1 MRFYQYLLLI
11 SIAIGVLLP
20 PQAQAQLGLLTGSSE
35 NNDGQA
41 AEQQANQK
49 DLEELIRLLSNPELV
64 KQLQQRLPAT
74 DSVDNSELSVSALE
88 TYLQASL
95 VRIQLRASEIVHAL
109 AGVPQLSQALS
120 AASCSSVKG

>member
-95 VRIQLRASEIVHAL
+95 VRIQLRATEIVHAL

-120 AASCSSVKG
+120 AVRSHNS